1 MNPELG
7 LTEEM
12 PFHSCKKYAVA
23 RNEMDSGSPN
33 VGISDLMNVG
43 IGHVSRLVQ
52 IVAGPSGVSL
62 ITHDDKKGC

>member
-1 MNPELG
+1 MACRELPAASLLSGWPNDPTTYDTMNPELG

-33 VGISDLMNVG
+33 GMYFFGS
-43 IGHVSRLVQ
+43 Q
-52 IVAGPSGVSL
+52 IL
-62 ITHDDKKGC
+62 